1 MKKQLKSALI
11 VLILGFAL
19 TLLSAVVNQKMA
31 FKPCGGSLSQVKK
44 GFPLSYI
51 LVKPS
56 ESLCNSV
63 EPISILWQGNAF
75 HEEYPVNF
83 LGDFIFWSALST
95 AVVTLSK
102 HRQATKL

>member
-1 MKKQLKSALI
+1 MKTKLKSALI
-11 VLILGFAL
+11 VVVLGFAL

-83 LGDFIFWSALST
+83 LADFIFWSALS
-95 AVVTLSK
+95 AGLMTLNK
-102 HRQATKL
+102 HRRATKL